1 MNRIQGSKE
10 RPILFVDN
18 ADEEYSRDIEPM
30 DGVLEDNYY
39 MQTVSN
45 IRRFKGYDADLYS
58 VRIIENNSDIFAQ
71 AETASEIC
79 PFRPAVT
86 LRQFPGYE
94 KMYFEDSSAV
104 NRFVSLK
111 LLQDQKNV
119 YFLVSTAE
127 SLFPWKQNVEV
138 KLFCSSGENEY
149 MVCMKSAEQETDI
162 FSVINGEEN
171 KIGKAKIIFR
181 EYDIAVVLPKE
192 LFHNMIYFQW
202 TVSDIPL
209 KSIKDMY
216 LHGTCTPVGRFKF
229 VAKL

>member
-1 MNRIQGSKE
+1 
-10 RPILFVDN
+10 
-18 ADEEYSRDIEPM
+18 
-30 DGVLEDNYY
+30 
-39 MQTVSN
+39 
-45 IRRFKGYDADLYS
+45 
-58 VRIIENNSDIFAQ
+58 
-71 AETASEIC
+71 
-79 PFRPAVT
+79 
-86 LRQFPGYE
+86 
-94 KMYFEDSSAV
+94 MYFEDSSAV